1 MTTSAMDTGVEKI
14 DFGGLEIACTAEA
27 KIYSSLSLLIL
38 MLNIRRQ
45 IHTSTRRRVV
55 EASNQS

>member
-1 MTTSAMDTGVEKI
+1 MTTSSMDSGVEKI
-14 DFGGLEIACTAEA
+14 DFGGLEIARTAEA

-45 IHTSTRRRVV
+45 IHNSTRRRVV